1 MIEFRFAYPHVFLL
15 LIPAALFLFQQ
26 WRGRWQS
33 APAVM
38 RYSDTRLLSGLPVG
52 LRVQLRRLPDAL
64 RFIAWL
70 LLVAALARPQA
81 GNAREVLRG
90 AGIDM
95 AVALDISA
103 SMGTQDFAPYSRLDA
118 AKTMIDH
125 FIARR
130 EFDSIGL
137 IVFAEEAFY
146 QAPPTLDYAIL
157 RRLLVQVQLAEAS
170 GNSGK
175 TAVGVGIAAAA
186 NMLRPSQAASKAI
199 ILLTDGTNNT
209 GSVDPLSAAQAAS
222 AFDIRIYTIGMGNP
236 AAGEMDEAT
245 LQSVAAV
252 SNGRYFNALQWVDLE
267 AIFAEIDRL
276 ERSEVERQLNIRWQ
290 EQAHHWLILALIFLI
305 LERFLRVTLFQ
316 TIP

>member
-1 MIEFRFAYPHVFLL
+1 
-15 LIPAALFLFQQ
+15 
-26 WRGRWQS
+26 
-33 APAVM
+33 
-38 RYSDTRLLSGLPVG
+38 
-52 LRVQLRRLPDAL
+52 
-64 RFIAWL
+64 
-70 LLVAALARPQA
+70 
-81 GNAREVLRG
+81 
-90 AGIDM
+90 
-95 AVALDISA
+95 
-103 SMGTQDFAPYSRLDA
+103 
-118 AKTMIDH
+118 MIDH

>member
-15 LIPAALFLFQQ
+15 LLPAALFLFQQ

-33 APAVM
+33 APVVM

-52 LRVQLRRLPDAL
+52 LRVQLRRLPDVL
-64 RFIAWL
+64 RLLVWL

-95 AVALDISA
+95 AFALDISA
-103 SMGTQDFAPYSRLDA
+103 SMGTQDFAPFSRLDA
-118 AKTMIDH
+118 AKMMLDN
-125 FIARR
+125 FITQR
-130 EFDSIGL
+130 EFDRIGL

-157 RRLLVQVQLAEAS
+157 RRLLAEVQLAEAI

-175 TAVGVGIAAAA
+175 TAIGVGIAAAA
-186 NMLRPSQAASKAI
+186 NMLRQSQATSKAV

-236 AAGEMDEAT
+236 AAGEIDEVM

-252 SNGRYFNALQWVDLE
+252 SNGRYFNALQLPDLE

-276 ERSEVERQLNIRWQ
+276 ERSEVERQLNVRWQ
-290 EQAHHWLILALIFLI
+290 EQAYLWLIVALILLL
-305 LERFLRVTLFQ
+305 LERFLRLTLFQ

>member
-26 WRGRWQS
+26 WRGRWRS

-64 RFIAWL
+64 RLIVWL

-95 AVALDISA
+95 ALALDISA
-103 SMGTQDFAPYSRLDA
+103 SMGTQDFAPLSRLDA
-118 AKTMIDH
+118 AKMIMDH
-125 FIARR
+125 FITQRQ
-130 EFDSIGL
+130 FDRIGL

-146 QAPPTLDYAIL
+146 QAPPTLDDTIL
-157 RRLLVQVQLAEAS
+157 RRLLAGVQLAEAVGS
-170 GNSGK
+170 SGK
-175 TAVGVGIAAAA
+175 TAIGIGIAAAA
-186 NMLRPSQAASKAI
+186 NMLRQSQAASKAI

-222 AFDIRIYTIGMGNP
+222 VFDIRIYTIGMGDP
-236 AAGEMDEAT
+236 AAGEMDAAT

-252 SNGRYFNALQWVDLE
+252 SDGRYFNALQWTDLE
-267 AIFAEIDRL
+267 MIFAEIDRL
-276 ERSEVERQLNIRWQ
+276 ERSEVERQLNVRWQ
-290 EQAHHWLILALIFLI
+290 DQAQLWLSMALMLLL
-305 LERFLRVTLFQ
+305 LERFLRLTIFQ